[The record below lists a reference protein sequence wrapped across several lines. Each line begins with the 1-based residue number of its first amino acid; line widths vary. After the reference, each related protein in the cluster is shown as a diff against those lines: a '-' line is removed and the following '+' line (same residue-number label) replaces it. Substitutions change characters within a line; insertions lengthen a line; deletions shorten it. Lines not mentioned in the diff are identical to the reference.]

1 MIKYMGG
8 YYICIILYWGWC
20 VFWVLKLSCEMMFL
34 LEIYVNMIGM
44 WGFYWKKNNEIIL
57 FVLIDVKIISW
68 NFCFYCICLMKL
80 IKFI

>member
-44 WGFYWKKNNEIIL
+44 WGFYWKK
-57 FVLIDVKIISW
+57 
-68 NFCFYCICLMKL
+68 
-80 IKFI
+80 